1 MLACACAYLPQRNP
15 HPACQSIMRETHFPA
30 PFHSAHPIL
39 RERQQAA
46 SSGHLTPPPLSALC
60 PFLFFHHA
68 TGPAHR
74 CTRVDTAFRA
84 RASAVPAL
92 TLCPA
97 RGCSCKQTAWP
108 PASTS
113 TALSALHTPIP
124 PRHYHSSRPQNSC
137 ASLVVRLVGLVLCG
151 WVPSPCTPSTPLPK
165 PTPVRLLFPS
175 RAAYPT
181 CVALHACLK
190 SRHARRHTRTDRRY
204 ILLPD
209 LLVLAFQPVI
219 EFELQRHS
227 LTCLCAHVCPQ
238 PALPPLCFPAC

>member
-1 MLACACAYLPQRNP
+1 MLACACACLPQRNP
-15 HPACQSIMRETHFPA
+15 HPACQPIMRETHFPA

-39 RERQQAA
+39 SERQQAA

-60 PFLFFHHA
+60 PFLFFHRA
-68 TGPAHR
+68 TGPAHT

-92 TLCPA
+92 ALCPA

-124 PRHYHSSRPQNSC
+124 PRHYHS
-137 ASLVVRLVGLVLCG
+137 
-151 WVPSPCTPSTPLPK
+151 
-165 PTPVRLLFPS
+165 
-175 RAAYPT
+175 
-181 CVALHACLK
+181 CVALRACLK

-209 LLVLAFQPVI
+209 LLVLAFQPVS

-227 LTCLCAHVCPQ
+227 LTCLCAHVRPQ